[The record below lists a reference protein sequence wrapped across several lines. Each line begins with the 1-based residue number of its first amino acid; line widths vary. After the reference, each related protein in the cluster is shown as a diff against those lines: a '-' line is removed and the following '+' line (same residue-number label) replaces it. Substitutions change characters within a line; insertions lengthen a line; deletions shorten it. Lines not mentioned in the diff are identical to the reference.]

1 MVAAELGV
9 NTLEGRVTVS
19 LRLLDTVTVSLLAAV
34 VLGRVLGLGHLDGM
48 CRNKKRVDDELAD

>member
-1 MVAAELGV
+1 
-9 NTLEGRVTVS
+9 VS

-34 VLGRVLGLGHLDGM
+34 VLRRVLGLGHLDGM